1 MPKARKVW
9 MNRPPKKS
17 KPSVPELIK
26 EATTAMA
33 LNVIENIL
41 KPKYALPPPAEE
53 RFNYLTNFSG
63 KWHRSYFYFISHYAC
78 PGPNAISPTFE
89 SKFARMEYVG
99 EGKFAL
105 SYHRH
110 TGAWYEI
117 YPSLSVTECLQ
128 AIQDDPIF
136 QP

>member
-1 MPKARKVW
+1 

-26 EATTAMA
+26 EATLVMA

-41 KPKYALPPPAEE
+41 KPKYVLPPPAEE
-53 RFNYLTNFSG
+53 RFNYLTNLSG
-63 KWHRSYFYFISHYAC
+63 KWQRNYFYFISHYAC

-128 AIQDDPIF
+128 SIQDDPIF